1 MAMDFECDLHALS
14 RPLQLDCVSE
24 TEVLD
29 VQAGAL
35 CTPRLKHVNN
45 SLLFRMCVQR
55 DCMRQE
61 FAY

>member
-1 MAMDFECDLHALS
+1 MDFQYDLHAPS
-14 RPLQLDCVSE
+14 RPLQLDFVSE
-24 TEVLD
+24 TEVLE

-35 CTPRLKHVNN
+35 CTPRLIHINHI
-45 SLLFRMCVQR
+45 LLFRMCVQS